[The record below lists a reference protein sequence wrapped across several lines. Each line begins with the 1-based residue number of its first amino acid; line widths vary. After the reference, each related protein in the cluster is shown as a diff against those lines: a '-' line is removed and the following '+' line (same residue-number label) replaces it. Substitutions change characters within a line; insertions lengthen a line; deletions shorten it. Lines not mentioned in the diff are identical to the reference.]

1 MKKLLLLLLFTLHC
15 SLFTA
20 SAQSDNAKPSVKKDY
35 QIYLK
40 QPAKEIK
47 LIWYEKDFRPIQG
60 KLSDDKKSI
69 IIKDYEKGERV
80 RVKVIYED
88 GTEED
93 FIKSPCYIDP
103 VALLNFRFQISNRQ
117 HAI

>member
-1 MKKLLLLLLFTLHC
+1 MK
-15 SLFTA
+15 SLFSIITFVFVIIL
-20 SAQSDNAKPSVKKDY
+20 STPLHAQTEDVKPVKKKDY

-40 QPAKEIK
+40 QPAKEIR

-69 IIKDYEKGERV
+69 IIKAYEQGERA
-80 RVKVIYED
+80 RVKIIYED
-88 GTEED
+88 GTEDD

-103 VALLNFRFQISNRQ
+103 VAIFNFKFQISDC
-117 HAI
+117 

>member
-1 MKKLLLLLLFTLHC
+1 MKKLLSILIF
-15 SLFTA
+15 SLFISFA
-20 SAQSDNAKPSVKKDY
+20 SAQSDNAKPAVKKDY

-40 QPAKEIK
+40 QPAKQIK

-103 VALLNFRFQISNRQ
+103 VA
-117 HAI
+117 